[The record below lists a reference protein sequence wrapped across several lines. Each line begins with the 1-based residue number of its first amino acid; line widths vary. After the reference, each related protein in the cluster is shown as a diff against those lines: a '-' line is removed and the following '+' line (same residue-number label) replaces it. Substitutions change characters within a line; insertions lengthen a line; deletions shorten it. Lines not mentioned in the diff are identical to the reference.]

1 MPHCLLEYSSNI
13 QEKPNLHQLFS
24 ELHEALAATGEFSV
38 SDFKSRAI
46 CHDIYQIANGAKNR
60 TFIAL
65 EICIL
70 DGRSDEIK
78 NKISSIAMQ
87 ILERCFMRTQE
98 ETDCSITTR
107 ISDIHRA
114 SYKKLKE

>member
-1 MPHCLLEYSSNI
+1 MPHCILEYSSNI
-13 QEKPNLHQLFS
+13 QEKPDLQQLFS

-46 CHDIYQIANGAKNR
+46 CHDIYFIADGTKDR
-60 TFIAL
+60 TFVAL

-70 DGRSDEIK
+70 GGRSDETK
-78 NKISSIAMQ
+78 TRISSIARQ
-87 ILERCFMRTQE
+87 ILERYFMRTQE
-98 ETDCSITTR
+98 ETICSITSR

-114 SYKKLKE
+114 SYKK